1 MADPV
6 KEERG
11 KMGWFRRFASV
22 VIIFFFLNP
31 PGLTLG
37 AGKPTGKAAAVEE
50 QPEEGGVFHLPLL
63 NEPPTLDPALTED
76 TYALPVLQQIFDGL
90 VQFSPE
96 LFVVPGLAQNWRIED
111 KGKLFR
117 FFLRPNVRFHN
128 GRSVTAEDVVF
139 SLSRLMRVNPPP
151 SILPNLLKIHGAED
165 YREHKSDRVAGIQV
179 EDDHS
184 LLVRLDEPYTPF
196 LAALGM
202 YQAKI
207 VPREEVSRQG
217 GAFGRNPIGS
227 GPFQFTSWEGNQRI
241 RLRKYAGYHGGT
253 PYLEEIQF
261 LIYPGG
267 RIDDVLSDFRQGKL
281 EGMPVYWQFREKLME
296 NRQLR
301 WVHRPSLSLLFYGMN
316 CQHPA
321 LKNPELRRALAAA
334 TDRQKI
340 VAEVYQ
346 GQFEQATTVLPPGM
360 PGYQPQNRKW
370 GHDLELATKL
380 VKKTLETGEKPAP
393 TIEVVSNSQSPL
405 AQAELNLVREAWARL
420 GIKME
425 PKFIPDWSQFEE
437 YLRSDALQIYRY
449 SWVADMPDPDSVL
462 RPLFSSSS
470 RVNFMRYRNEDMD
483 LLLTKMSQTVDPLER
498 ARLCQRMEEVAAAS
512 APLIPLFYLSVDRVY
527 QANVRGIE
535 VSALGE
541 EAVSFHHVWLKALS
555 KP

>member
-1 MADPV
+1 M
-6 KEERG
+6 
-11 KMGWFRRFASV
+11 FASV
-22 VIIFFFLNP
+22 IIISFFLNP
-31 PGLTLG
+31 LDLASG
-37 AGKPTGKAAAVEE
+37 AGNPSGKAVQGEE
-50 QPEEGGVFHLPLL
+50 QPQEGGVFHLPLL
-63 NEPPTLDPALTED
+63 NEPPTLDPALAED

-90 VQFSPE
+90 VRFSPE
-96 LFVVPGLAQNWRIED
+96 LFVIPGLAQNWQIED

-128 GRSVTAEDVVF
+128 GRPVTAEDVVF
-139 SLSRLMRVNPPP
+139 SLSRLVRVNPPP
-151 SILPNLLKIHGAED
+151 SILPNLLKIHGAGD
-165 YREHKSDRVAGIQV
+165 YREHKSDRIAGIHA

-184 LLVRLDEPYTPF
+184 LVVRLDEPYTPF

-207 VPREEVSRQG
+207 VPREEVSQQG
-217 GAFGRNPIGS
+217 SGFGRSPIGS
-227 GPFQFTSWEGNQRI
+227 GPFQFTSWEGNRRI
-241 RLRKYAGYHGGT
+241 RLQRYAGYHGGP
-253 PYLEEIQF
+253 PYLQEIHF

-296 NRQLR
+296 NKQLR

-316 CQHPA
+316 CEHPA
-321 LKNPELRRALAAA
+321 LRNPQLRKALAAA
-334 TDRQKI
+334 TDRQRI
-340 VAEVYQ
+340 IAEVYR

-370 GHDLELATKL
+370 GHDPELATTL
-380 VKKTLETGEKPAP
+380 VKKVLETAENPAP

-405 AQAELNLVREAWARL
+405 AQAELKLVREAWDRL

-498 ARLCQRMEEVAAAS
+498 ARLCQQMEEVAAES
-512 APLIPLFYLSVDRVY
+512 VPLIPLFYLSVDRVY
-527 QANVRGIE
+527 QPNVRGIE

-541 EAVSFHHVWLKALS
+541 EAVSFHRVWLKALS